1 MVCGRTHQCLKVKG
15 IPEGRLLRAAALILV
30 LAGAAGSLVLM
41 LRAGQHTP
49 RLLLVA
55 FIFWILS
62 PFVVLAWATVVSK
75 RWSAAIRATL
85 YGMTLVLTLGSL
97 AAYGDVVAVAPR
109 GSSRGFVFVAVPGAA
124 WLLIAATVA
133 IATVVF
139 RRRSRRSDGAGSDR
153 P

>member
-1 MVCGRTHQCLKVKG
+1 MACC
-15 IPEGRLLRAAALILV
+15 AAALILV
-30 LAGAAGSLVLM
+30 LAGAAGSLALM
-41 LRAGQHTP
+41 LRAGRHTP
-49 RLLLVA
+49 RLLLLA
-55 FIFWILS
+55 FVFWILS
-62 PFVVLAWATVVSK
+62 PFVVLAWANVVSK

-109 GSSRGFVFVAVPGAA
+109 GASRGLVFVAVPGAA

-139 RRRSRRSDGAGSDR
+139 RRRSRRRDGAGSAR